1 MVLETVQL
9 VFESRFDDYK
19 GLVFPSMLPQTKDFF
34 LSWQKSAPFIIRHE
48 LVKIPT
54 TVAAAFSCADPIN
67 LTNWTAQGLKE
78 SIILFLSQIAK
89 TQKCLE
95 QNYYRV
101 EVLERA
107 LKYKEMTFEER

>member
-19 GLVFPSMLPQTKDFF
+19 GSFDVAANKRFF
-34 LSWQKSAPFIIRHE
+34 FSFSWQKSAPFIIRHE

-67 LTNWTAQGLKE
+67 LTNWTAQALKE